1 MKPFKD
7 LFILIKKDILNE
19 LKTGGALISMLIFSL
34 LVVVIFSFTLELILP
49 KVKLLGAVL
58 IWMTIIFASV
68 IGLNYS
74 FSVEKENAAIKAV
87 MLTPVDRG
95 VIYMGKMLSNLIFIL
110 IIELFTVPVFLLF
123 SNYPLMKVIPPLTI
137 VLMLGT
143 AGISSVGTILSAIST
158 STKRRDILLPIILF
172 PIIIPVLIGSI
183 RCTEIIFLG
192 RSLRLEAGNWI
203 AMLGAYDILFIVVS
217 FLIFEFVLEEL

>member
-1 MKPFKD
+1 
-7 LFILIKKDILNE
+7 
-19 LKTGGALISMLIFSL
+19 
-34 LVVVIFSFTLELILP
+34 
-49 KVKLLGAVL
+49 
-58 IWMTIIFASV
+58 
-68 IGLNYS
+68 
-74 FSVEKENAAIKAV
+74 
-87 MLTPVDRG
+87 
-95 VIYMGKMLSNLIFIL
+95 
-110 IIELFTVPVFLLF
+110 
-123 SNYPLMKVIPPLTI
+123 MKVIPPLTI
-137 VLMLGT
+137 ILILGT